1 MACSSDMNSKEYRR
15 KRESAKRLYLK
26 GETDIAALA
35 RMFEVADK
43 TVRNWI
49 RKGKWDDEYDEV
61 HHLEEEI
68 DIAVKRALIRA
79 LKEYAEV
86 PQDTALQSLVSL
98 LKQYQKELEPSKD
111 LIDHMKRFLDWQID
125 FYHAHG
131 DEATA
136 KAIQREILGDDGL
149 VAYFMSR
156 AGHA

>member
-1 MACSSDMNSKEYRR
+1 MNSKEYRR

-26 GETDIAALA
+26 GETDVAALA

-61 HHLEEEI
+61 HHIEEEI

-79 LKEYAEV
+79 LREYAEV

-98 LKQYQKELEPSKD
+98 LRQYNKNAEPTRD
-111 LIDHMKRFLDWQID
+111 FIEHMKRFLDWLVD
-125 FYHAHG
+125 FYHARN

-136 KAIQREILGDDGL
+136 KAIQREILGEDGIVEYL
-149 VAYFMSR
+149 RKR
-156 AGHA
+156 AGHG

>member
-1 MACSSDMNSKEYRR
+1 MNSKEYRR

-61 HHLEEEI
+61 RHIEEEI

-79 LKEYAEV
+79 LREYAEV

-98 LKQYQKELEPSKD
+98 LRQYNKNAEPTRD
-111 LIDHMKRFLDWQID
+111 FIEHMKRFLDWLVD
-125 FYHAHG
+125 FYHARG
-131 DEATA
+131 DEDTA
-136 KAIQREILGDDGL
+136 KAIQREILGDEGI
-149 VAYFMSR
+149 VEYFRKR
-156 AGHA
+156 AGHG